1 MQHGRKLTTER
12 TDLDRVDL
20 LRTQSRASKVRDAIE
35 KASEAITDDE
45 TELGI
50 EEDRTCSDIVA
61 TKTASENASKL
72 SHDLPSSAVTS
83 VSNSDSGAEKST
95 LRPRSRSNSNS
106 SNWSEREGP
115 AQSHRRES
123 TTVLNRVSSMQT
135 IVKAMSRRASLFSSS
150 PSRTTSSLSSPSGGS
165 SNAVD
170 AGSKTITPVMESEE
184 KAISAELKAMVA
196 ADASMAAAKGA
207 CTRPKHR
214 RSSVRVCCN

>member
-1 MQHGRKLTTER
+1 MVTTPKKTRGRNNILRRQSSFNGFGFVAPSEIKARLHFICECTNDAAREANSQLR
-12 TDLDRVDL
+12 EEILDRVDL
-20 LRTQSRASKVRDAIE
+20 LRTQSRASKVHDMIE

-106 SNWSEREGP
+106 
-115 AQSHRRES
+115 
-123 TTVLNRVSSMQT
+123 
-135 IVKAMSRRASLFSSS
+135 
-150 PSRTTSSLSSPSGGS
+150 
-165 SNAVD
+165 
-170 AGSKTITPVMESEE
+170 
-184 KAISAELKAMVA
+184 
-196 ADASMAAAKGA
+196 
-207 CTRPKHR
+207 
-214 RSSVRVCCN
+214 